1 MKAAPRKSE
10 APGLLAKLFPES
22 KLRHVTIEEAENH
35 TETVSTFLRTV
46 RKARKGDCIFLP
58 PGVYPFPEFSHSNAI
73 KAIRP
78 GTVSFVARA
87 VGGPMTLGVDAEVWL
102 SGIIFPQGSIPSINI
117 TKGSLFLSECHVAG
131 GIEVSGKSS
140 SIYLQGCWIAAS
152 TTGIDASDGATVEI
166 SASAVTGG
174 RVGISAT
181 SGAKLTVLHSRIE
194 AAVGPSPAE
203 PGAGVHGDKAGVY
216 LSGNLFAG
224 NQIGVHLVYCP
235 SPTILYCRVQESGL
249 AGLMLSSGGPLD
261 MHACSFAEQR
271 SNTYAHITVE
281 AAEATLSCCEMDDST
296 LEFLQADGGKVHRVA
311 PASAGMSG
319 GAPDQFAIA
328 LDEIRGLIGLDE
340 TKPILENILHQAH
353 ASAKRKEQGL
363 PVLPQKFHMVFEGD
377 EGSGRRRIAALLA
390 TALESLGA
398 LSKAVVYEARMSDF
412 TMGGAQ
418 LAQVVRNA
426 AGGIL
431 LLHAAEEVDRRE
443 SGISYNR
450 ARSVLQ
456 EALTACGSETILIFT
471 GQREFV
477 RPIVR
482 SATEGGEI
490 FFAMLRFPPP
500 SPPELAQTFEALC
513 QLHKIQLTSRAAEKV
528 LLVMH
533 MLNDRRDK
541 RFSNSAGVHKLF
553 EIAHKRFLERCSRER
568 RFDTPLESGDIES
581 PMEKNVEAVLAGS
594 PAFVRICPV
603 CGSENPW
610 LHGLPERSPC
620 RACGHVAQP
629 SWGIWNQS
637 SFYRRLLN
645 NEDAPAPA
653 GLPPLRRRAQG
664 VA

>member
-10 APGLLAKLFPES
+10 APGLLEKSFPS
-22 KLRHVTIEEAENH
+22 AKLRHVTIEESENH
-35 TETVSTFLRTV
+35 EETVSTFLRTV
-46 RKARKGDCIFLP
+46 RKARKNDCIFLP
-58 PGVYPFPEFSHSNAI
+58 PGVYPPPEFSQNTAI
-73 KAIRP
+73 KAIRA
-78 GTVSFVARA
+78 GSVSFVSRPSGNAMKLA
-87 VGGPMTLGVDAEVWL
+87 TGFDVWL
-102 SGIIFPQGSIPSINI
+102 SGIVFPQGHVPAIKL
-117 TKGSLFLSECHVAG
+117 TKGSLFLSECHIAG

-140 SIYLQGCWIAAS
+140 SLYLQGCWIGS
-152 TTGIDASDGATVEI
+152 TTTGIDASDGAVVEL

-174 RVGISAT
+174 QVGVTAT
-181 SGAKLTVLHSRIE
+181 NGVKLSVLHSRVE

-203 PGAGVHGDKAGVY
+203 PGAGIHGDKAEVY
-216 LSGNLFAG
+216 ISGSLLAG
-224 NQIGVHLVYCP
+224 NQIGVHLVDCA
-235 SPTILYCRVQESGL
+235 SPVILYSRFQESGL
-249 AGLMLSSGGPLD
+249 AGLMVSSGGPLD
-261 MHACSFAEQR
+261 MHACSFAGQL
-271 SNTYAHITVE
+271 SNTYAHVTVE
-281 AAEATLSCCEMDDST
+281 ASEATLSCCEMDDST
-296 LEFLQADGGKVHRVA
+296 LEFLKGAGGKIHRVTHA
-311 PASAGMSG
+311 AEGVSG
-319 GAPDQFAIA
+319 GATDQLAAA

-340 TKPILENILHQAH
+340 TKPILENILRQAH

-390 TALESLGA
+390 SALESLGA
-398 LSKAVVYEARMSDF
+398 LSKAAVYEARMSDLV
-412 TMGGAQ
+412 MGGAQ
-418 LAQVVRNA
+418 LSQVVRNA
-426 AGGIL
+426 AGGVL

-443 SGISYNR
+443 AGISYNR

-456 EALTACGSETILIFT
+456 EALAACGSETILIFT

-500 SPPELAQTFEALC
+500 SPPELAQTFAALC
-513 QLHKIQLTSRAAEKV
+513 QEHRIQLTSRAAEKV

-581 PMEKNVEAVLAGS
+581 PMEKAVDAVLAGS
-594 PAFVRICPV
+594 PAFVRICPI

-620 RACGHVAQP
+620 RVCGHAAQP

>member
-1 MKAAPRKSE
+1 MKADPRKSE
-10 APGLLAKLFPES
+10 APGLLEKLFPES
-22 KLRHVTIEEAENH
+22 KLRVVTIEEADNH
-35 TETVSTFLRTV
+35 SETVSTFLRIL
-46 RKARKGDCIFLP
+46 RKARKGDCILLP
-58 PGVYPFPEFSHSNAI
+58 PGAYPVPEFSHATAI

-78 GTVSFVARA
+78 GTVAFVGRSAESA
-87 VGGPMTLGVDAEVWL
+87 LTLAAGVDVWL
-102 SGIIFPQGSIPSINI
+102 SGIVFPQGAIPAIKV
-117 TKGSLFLSECHVAG
+117 TRGSLFLSECHVAG
-131 GIEVSGKSS
+131 GIEIYGKSS
-140 SIYLQGCWIAAS
+140 SLYLQGCWIGAS
-152 TTGIDASDGATVEI
+152 TTGIDATDGAVVEI

-174 RVGISAT
+174 QVGITAT
-181 SGAKLTVLHSRIE
+181 NGVKLAVLHSRIE
-194 AAVGPSPAE
+194 AAAGPTPAE
-203 PGAGVHGDKAGVY
+203 PGAGIHGDKADVY
-216 LSGNLFAG
+216 LSGNLLAG
-224 NQIGVHLVYCP
+224 NQIGVHLVECP
-235 SPTILYCRVQESGL
+235 SPTILYSRFQESGL

-261 MHACSFAEQR
+261 MHACSFAAQ
-271 SNTYAHITVE
+271 SSGTYAHITIE
-281 AAEATLSCCEMDDST
+281 AAEATLSCCEMDNST
-296 LEFLQADGGKVHRVA
+296 IEFLKAAGGKVNRIA
-311 PASAGMSG
+311 QTSDGISG
-319 GAPDQFAIA
+319 GAPDQLAVV
-328 LDEIRGLIGLDE
+328 LEEIRGLIGLDE
-340 TKPILENILHQAH
+340 AKPILENILHQAH
-353 ASAKRKEQGL
+353 ASARRKEQGL

-398 LSKAVVYEARMSDF
+398 LSKAAVYEARMSDLI
-412 TMGGAQ
+412 MGGAQ

-426 AGGIL
+426 SGGIL
-431 LLHAAEEVDRRE
+431 LLHAAQEVDRRDA
-443 SGISYNR
+443 GISYHR
-450 ARSVLQ
+450 TRTVLQ
-456 EALTACGSETILIFT
+456 EALTACGTETILIFT

-513 QLHKIQLTSRAAEKV
+513 QKHKIQPTSRAAEKV

-541 RFSNSAGVHKLF
+541 RFSNIAGVHKLF

-568 RFDTPLESGDIES
+568 CFDTPLESGDIES
-581 PMEKNVEAVLAGS
+581 PMGKAVEAVLDGS

-629 SWGIWNQS
+629 SWGVWNQS
-637 SFYRRLLN
+637 SFYRRLQN

-653 GLPPLRRRAQG
+653 GLPTLRRRARG